1 MNKEILSIALAF
13 GCVAA
18 NAANVNYD
26 LLGRKGS
33 KMNSPMVYKNVD
45 YSKMKKN
52 NQQNIGSSLNNHALL
67 KTGMPD
73 NIKAIKGSFLTNQ
86 NTSIWEG
93 THKLYD
99 NAHYTLKRYYA
110 NYSENCS
117 NSHFCT
123 YDWNDY
129 RNTLN
134 NNFIAININRNTNPA
149 YETAVYSN
157 SASQGYTYSDEIT
170 VNDNHKQESPY
181 SVQAG
186 QIIEYK
192 SLVDVVNNNSK
203 SSYVYNWFD
212 NIKSDVGIYM
222 DAAALP
228 ADLGSFGSTKYVRNG
243 SSSSFSPM
251 PGNEMDATRTY
262 KILKK
267 TAEHSK
273 SVIYVGNGNPSNVAT
288 VTPQI
293 YVGVRN
299 KHVSAAVGYGT
310 VAKNLDNFIYANR
323 TIEIAAAGDNGA
335 HVANAKPKLNSYA
348 YAANAITVGA
358 YDPISESVLSY
369 TSTANNKGSAYSAY
383 KGSKKPEIYNYSNV
397 YTGDFTRTYTKTSN
411 GSKLKYRPLYDG
423 TRVAAAYTAG
433 MVANL
438 LAVNPFYRWHPEV
451 VKALLLTQDRN
462 TPSYQ
467 YIAFNEVDYDNNDV
481 DGRGHY
487 EYDSRYWNGDIN
499 SLKTRTYNNQHEI
512 WFVTGNLG
520 SVDKPASAAISWL
533 SSGNDISKIG
543 HIPQN
548 FDLYVYGSND
558 SDYSCYD
565 DPYIELNEQQNCGN
579 RKINFNFTNPGVMIA
594 SSKEVYNS
602 YEKVKIT
609 SNYKHLV
616 FRIILKEEDS
626 SSENKGQIVLGFNM
640 SSPYYAR

>member
-52 NQQNIGSSLNNHALL
+52 DQQNIGSSLNNHALL

-73 NIKAIKGSFLTNQ
+73 NIKAIKGSYLTNQ
-86 NTSIWEG
+86 STAIYEG
-93 THKLYD
+93 SHKLYED
-99 NAHYTLKRYYA
+99 AHYTLKRYYA
-110 NYSENCS
+110 NNSENCS

-129 RNTLN
+129 RNAVN
-134 NNFIAININRNTNPA
+134 KNFIEVNIDRNTSPS
-149 YETAVYSN
+149 YESAVTSN
-157 SASQGYTYSDEIT
+157 SASLGYSYSDKKT
-170 VNDNHKQESPY
+170 VNDNHLQESPY
-181 SVQAG
+181 AVQAG
-186 QIIEYK
+186 QIIQYK
-192 SLVDVVNNNSK
+192 NINNVVDENSQATYY
-203 SSYVYNWFD
+203 SWF
-212 NIKSDVGIYM
+212 NRAKSDVGIYM

-228 ADLGSFGSTKYVRNG
+228 TDIGSLKNVKYVKNG
-243 SSSSFSPM
+243 SSSFSPM

-267 TAEHSK
+267 TAERTN
-273 SVIYVGNGNPSNVAT
+273 SVIYVGSGNPSNITSA
-288 VTPQI
+288 TPQI
-293 YVGVRN
+293 YIGVRN

-348 YAANAITVGA
+348 YATNAITVGA
-358 YDPISESVLSY
+358 FDPINESVLSY

-397 YTGDFTRTYTKTSN
+397 YTDDYTRTYTKN
-411 GSKLKYRPLYDG
+411 GSSLKYRPLYDG
-423 TRVAAAYTAG
+423 TRIAAAYTAG

-451 VKALLLTQDRN
+451 VKALLLTQEK
-462 TPSYQ
+462 TVPSYR
-467 YIAFNEVDYDNNDV
+467 YVAFNEENHDMYD
-481 DGRGHY
+481 
-487 EYDSRYWNGDIN
+487 YDSRYWNGDIN
-499 SLKTRTYNNQHEI
+499 SLKTRTNADGKPEI
-512 WFVTGNLG
+512 WFVAQNLG
-520 SVDKPASAAISWL
+520 SVNYPAAAAISWL

-558 SDYSCYD
+558 NDYSCYE
-565 DPYIELNEQQNCGN
+565 DPYIELNEQLNCGN
-579 RKINFNFTNPGVMIA
+579 RKINFDFAHPGVMIA
-594 SSKEVYNS
+594 SSHDVYNS
-602 YEKVKIT
+602 YERVKIA

-616 FRIILKEEDS
+616 FKIVLKDEDS
-626 SSENKGQIVLGFNM
+626 RSENKGQIVLGFNM
-640 SSPYYAR
+640 SSPYYGR